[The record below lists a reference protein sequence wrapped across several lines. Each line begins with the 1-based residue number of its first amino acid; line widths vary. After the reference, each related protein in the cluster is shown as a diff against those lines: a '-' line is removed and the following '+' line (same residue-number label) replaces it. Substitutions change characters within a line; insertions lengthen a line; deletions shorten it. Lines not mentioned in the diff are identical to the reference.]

1 MGIISAFKNFFGTS
15 APAPLR
21 TDLDEAGQKKLHKS
35 LAFQSFLAGTL
46 GYSFYYVCRAAL
58 NVMKKPIIDS
68 GLLDA
73 DQLGT
78 IGAVTLATYAIG
90 KFVNGF
96 LADYSNIKRF
106 MATGLIISAIACFLM
121 GVFGLVGGEQYASL
135 LGVNPEAAES
145 VSFMVFIAFAILWG
159 LSGWGQSMGAPPA
172 VIALSR
178 WFPLSRRGSFYGFF
192 SASHNLGEGLSFIFV
207 GSIVAYASWQWGF
220 FGAAIAGLIGILIII
235 FFMHDTP
242 ESKGLPS
249 IEVLTGEKVE
259 VTKKVES
266 AGDAQK
272 LALRTPAVWILAL
285 ASAFMYISRYSLNS
299 WGILFLQEHKGFE
312 LADAT
317 FIISINALLGI
328 VGTVLAGWM
337 SDVLFKGDR
346 KMPAFVSGIMLSL
359 SYILFIYGGNEYW
372 VNIASMVLF
381 GIAIGVL
388 IAFLG
393 GLMAIDVVPRKATGA
408 ALGIVGCASYIAA
421 GIQDV
426 VSGYLIDSNLTT
438 EVVQVANEAG
448 EMIEQTIKHYDFSQ
462 AGLFWI
468 AASIISFLLP
478 ILNWGKKKVQE

>member
-1 MGIISAFKNFFGTS
+1 MGLFSKIGNFYAIS
-15 APAPLR
+15 APAPLSDDVGTPKGDKR
-21 TDLDEAGQKKLHKS
+21 YRR
-35 LAFQSFLAGTL
+35 LAFESFVAATV
-46 GYSFYYVCRAAL
+46 GYSLYYVCRTSL

-68 GLLDA
+68 GFLDA
-73 DQLGT
+73 AELGV
-78 IGAVTLATYAIG
+78 IGSALLFAYAIG
-90 KFVNGF
+90 KAVNGF
-96 LADYSNIKRF
+96 VCDYCNIKRF

-249 IEVLTGEKVE
+249 IEVLTGEKIVD
-259 VTKKVES
+259 KKSDNS
-266 AGDAQK
+266 ASAAQK
-272 LALRTPAVWILAL
+272 IALTTPAVWILAL

-299 WGILFLQEHKGFE
+299 WGVLYMQETKGYGLME
-312 LADAT
+312 AST
-317 FIISINALLGI
+317 IISINAWLG
-328 VGTVLAGWM
+328 VLGTVVAGWM

-346 KMPAFVSGIMLSL
+346 KMPAFVSGILLSI
-359 SYILFIYGGNEYW
+359 SYAMFIYGGDAYW
-372 VNIASMVLF
+372 VSVVSMALF
-381 GIAIGVL
+381 GISIGVL

-393 GLMAIDVVPRKATGA
+393 GLMAVDIVPRKASGA
-408 ALGIVGCASYIAA
+408 ALGIVGMVSYAA
-421 GIQDV
+421 AAIQEK
-426 VSGYLIDSNLTT
+426 VSGYLVNSNITETVNELG
-438 EVVQVANEAG
+438 EVV
-448 EMIEQTIKHYDFSQ
+448 KHYDFSQ
-462 AGLFWI
+462 AAIFWI
-468 AASIISFLLP
+468 GASVVSFLLP
-478 ILNWGKKKVQE
+478 ILNWGKKVKE